1 MHDGRGRM
9 WDDASGD
16 ACGAVG
22 GEGTHG
28 PGHQERTIARGRGA
42 AAADLVQSGLL
53 TEAAGR
59 RTAAGRMAAARA
71 RRWRGRARARA
82 GVTLGGASYPL
93 PRRRC
98 RRADPRAWAL

>member
-1 MHDGRGRM
+1 MQDGRGRM

-28 PGHQERTIARGRGA
+28 PDHQERSIARGRGA
-42 AAADLVQSGLL
+42 AAADLAQSGLL

-71 RRWRGRARARA
+71 RRWRGRARAE
-82 GVTLGGASYPL
+82 VTLGGASYHL
-93 PRRRC
+93 PRRSR
-98 RRADPRAWAL
+98 RRADPRAWVR

>member
-28 PGHQERTIARGRGA
+28 PGHQERSIARGRGA
-42 AAADLVQSGLL
+42 TAADLAQSGLL

-59 RTAAGRMAAARA
+59 RTAAGRMVAARA
-71 RRWRGRARARA
+71 RRWRGRA

-93 PRRRC
+93 PRRSR
-98 RRADPRAWAL
+98 RRADPRAWAR